1 MDLVQ
6 TLFELEQCLMSQAT
20 RSNAEVISGL
30 IADDFT
36 EFGASGG
43 VWYKADIVEHLPD
56 QPFTPRTISEFTVKQ
71 LSPNTAL
78 VTYHCHTGSTTPV
91 TSLRSSIWRLQGDR
105 WQMVFH
111 QGTLIPRY
119 DCQHKT
125 CRSEPARDD

>member
-20 RSNAEVISGL
+20 RSNDEDISGL

-56 QPFTPRTISEFTVKQ
+56 HDPFQR
-71 LSPNTAL
+71 LD
-78 VTYHCHTGSTTPV
+78 
-91 TSLRSSIWRLQGDR
+91 WRWEVR
-105 WQMVFH
+105 N
-111 QGTLIPRY
+111 
-119 DCQHKT
+119 
-125 CRSEPARDD
+125 A

>member
-6 TLFELEQCLMSQAT
+6 TLLELEQCLMSQAT

-30 IADDFT
+30 IADDFI

-43 VWYKADIVEHLPD
+43 VWHKADIVEHLPH
-56 QPFTPRTISEFTVKQ
+56 QPFTPRTISEFVVKQ
-71 LSPNTAL
+71 LSPDTAL
-78 VTYHCHTGSTTPV
+78 VTYLGHTGSITPV

-111 QGTLIPRY
+111 QGTPVNR
-119 DCQHKT
+119 Q
-125 CRSEPARDD
+125 